1 MAVIS
6 FLKEASRCLETK
18 QLESKCP
25 EFKRPGTRSPT
36 SQSPVVHIA
45 QASKPP
51 DFKHPESK
59 CQSMPPEF
67 NFSSIP
73 FSVKFIIVSSPEVQ
87 TFEMYML
94 ESALKSAG
102 HL

>member
-1 MAVIS
+1 
-6 FLKEASRCLETK
+6 
-18 QLESKCP
+18 
-25 EFKRPGTRSPT
+25 
-36 SQSPVVHIA
+36 
-45 QASKPP
+45 
-51 DFKHPESK
+51 
-59 CQSMPPEF
+59 MPPEF

-102 HL
+102 HLWIIWAFVSVNFAQKDYKLRKTSFKYG

>member
-1 MAVIS
+1 MS
-6 FLKEASRCLETK
+6 LKWIDFFWFKGPGSRRLD
-18 QLESKCP
+18 SKHP
-25 EFKRPGTRSPT
+25 E
-36 SQSPVVHIA
+36 
-45 QASKPP
+45 
-51 DFKHPESK
+51 FKHPESK

>member
-1 MAVIS
+1 MTGFRV
-6 FLKEASRCLETK
+6 LKEASSCLETK

-25 EFKRPGTRSPT
+25 EFKRPSIQSPT
-36 SQSPVVHIA
+36 GQIPVVHIA

-51 DFKHPESK
+51 EFKHRESK